1 MLCKLG
7 RLVILF
13 NEAGLGGGEGG
24 REAHGSRRP
33 RWGLVGLPRK
43 GCADVLPCAF
53 VRRMRQQVGELVGI
67 AKLLNVFMHC
77 NARGTG
83 AVERCEARRR
93 QGDVARE
100 RKHSGVP
107 FEPPT
112 SVTCVAVQAKLLGLA
127 QVAGIVGKE
136 DDLGV
141 LNLGKGLP
149 NVVLVPLGG
158 HADGAIVAVVDGFA
172 LGLLDIGVPAPV
184 VRYAG

>member
-1 MLCKLG
+1 
-7 RLVILF
+7 
-13 NEAGLGGGEGG
+13 
-24 REAHGSRRP
+24 
-33 RWGLVGLPRK
+33 
-43 GCADVLPCAF
+43 
-53 VRRMRQQVGELVGI
+53 MRD
-67 AKLLNVFMHC
+67 
-77 NARGTG
+77 
-83 AVERCEARRR
+83 ARRV
-93 QGDVARE
+93 GARTTLQE